1 VHTDGRGSSP
11 AVGVWWRGV
20 TPYHRAMTAD
30 RVLTV
35 AAITRR
41 IAEACAAVGPVV
53 VSGELTQVKAAAS
66 GHFYATLKDP
76 ADGAVISLVMWKS
89 QVLRMGRLPPEGSKV
104 EVRGSIEVYPP
115 RGSYQ
120 LIATRISLAGAGDLL
135 ARLEALKA
143 RLAGEG
149 LFDEEAKRPLPILP
163 RAVGIATATGS
174 AALAD
179 MLDSIRRRFPT
190 MAIVHA
196 PCLVQGPG
204 AAAAIVAALDRLDR
218 HGGLDVVIV
227 GRGGGSLEDLWAF
240 NEEAVVRRIAA
251 MSVPTISAVGHETDW
266 TLADLAADIRAKTPT
281 EAGELV
287 VPVLAELTARL
298 GDARD
303 RLDQSM
309 ADLLTLAR
317 QRLAGLTS
325 HRALAQP
332 GFQVAMRRQR
342 LDELAERLDHVA
354 RQRLADEGHR
364 LAALAAR
371 LRSAAPA
378 VQLTARRER
387 SGALAKALVIAA
399 DERLRRAEERL
410 ARAAARLDALSP
422 LAVIARGYSV
432 VRAEGRVVRT
442 LAEAPPGT
450 LIEARMSDG
459 WIAARV
465 EGARR
470 QRLNEPETGYQA

>member
-1 VHTDGRGSSP
+1 
-11 AVGVWWRGV
+11 
-20 TPYHRAMTAD
+20 MTAE

-41 IAEACAAVGPVV
+41 IAEVCAGLGPVV

-104 EVRGSIEVYPP
+104 EVRGAIEVYPP

-135 ARLEALKA
+135 AKLEALKA
-143 RLAGEG
+143 KLAAEG
-149 LFDEEAKRPLPILP
+149 LFEEESKRPLPVLP
-163 RAVGIATATGS
+163 RAVGLATATGS

-190 MAIVHA
+190 MHVVHA

-204 AAAAIVAALDRLDR
+204 AAASIVAALDRLDR
-218 HGGLDVVIV
+218 QEGLDVVIV

-287 VPVLAELTARL
+287 VPVLSELRARMS
-298 GDARD
+298 DARE
-303 RLDQSM
+303 RLDEAM
-309 ADLLTLAR
+309 EHLLAQAR
-317 QRLAGLTS
+317 QRLAGLAT

-342 LDELAERLDHVA
+342 LDELAERLDQTVG
-354 RQRLADEGHR
+354 QRLADGGHR
-364 LAALAAR
+364 VAALAAR
-371 LRSAAPA
+371 LRASAPA

-387 SGALAKALVIAA
+387 SGALARALVVAA

-422 LAVIARGYSV
+422 LAVIGRGYSV
-432 VRAEGRVVRT
+432 VRAEGRVIRS
-442 LAEAPPGT
+442 LGEAPPGT

-465 EGARR
+465 EGGRR
-470 QRLNEPETGYQA
+470 QRLNEPDTGYQA

>member
-1 VHTDGRGSSP
+1 MP
-11 AVGVWWRGV
+11 AE
-20 TPYHRAMTAD
+20 RA
-30 RVLTV
+30 LTV
-35 AAITRR
+35 AAVTRR
-41 IAEACAAVGPVV
+41 IAEACADLGPVV
-53 VSGELTQVKAAAS
+53 VTGELTQVKAAAS

-89 QVLRMGRLPPEGSKV
+89 QVARMGRLPPEGAKV
-104 EVRGSIEVYPP
+104 EVRGAIEVYPP

-135 ARLEALKA
+135 AKLEALKA
-143 RLAGEG
+143 KLAAEG
-149 LFDEEAKRPLPILP
+149 LFDEDAKRALPILP
-163 RAVGIATATGS
+163 RAVGLATATGS

-190 MAIVHA
+190 MHVVHA
-196 PCLVQGPG
+196 PCVVQGPG
-204 AAAAIVAALDRLDR
+204 AAVSITAALDRLDR

-240 NEEAVVRRIAA
+240 NEEAVVRRIAT

-287 VPVLAELTARL
+287 VPVLSEL
-298 GDARD
+298 RD
-303 RLDQSM
+303 RLTDSRERLDEAM
-309 ADLLTLAR
+309 DDLLAETR
-317 QRLAGLTS
+317 QRLAGLAT

-342 LDELAERLDHVA
+342 LDELGERLDQVVG
-354 RQRLADEGHR
+354 QCFADGGHR
-364 LAALAAR
+364 LAALAAG
-371 LRSAAPA
+371 LRAAAPA

-387 SGALAKALVIAA
+387 SGALARALVIAA
-399 DERLRRAEERL
+399 DERLRRAEEQL
-410 ARAAARLDALSP
+410 ARAAGCLEALSP
-422 LAVIARGYSV
+422 LGVIARGYSV

-442 LAEAPPGT
+442 LAGAPTGT

-459 WIAARV
+459 WIVARV